1 MPRYAPNKMPMAV
14 KRRYFELIRAGL
26 SGSAA
31 ADEVGVS
38 LSCGSLWF
46 IDAGQV
52 SFIEVP
58 ISPRYLS
65 QDDRIEIADGMARGE
80 PVKQIAARIGK
91 SHQSVYRE
99 IARNR
104 KPDGRYQPWYAHNQA
119 YLRRRRPKPR
129 RFTVDAELCAVVAGK
144 LARHWSPAQISR
156 WLRRRYRRRACWHVC
171 TETIYEA
178 VYRGL
183 IVPVDRQNLRTGRTY
198 RYRRGRGRTR
208 DGALKQSTAM
218 KSIQHRPAS
227 VGTRRQAG
235 HWEGDLIVGAA
246 QRSAIAT
253 LVERKTRFTLLVALP
268 DGHCAQSV
276 GDALIGAFGRLPTGL
291 RKTLT
296 WDQGNE
302 MFHHERIEEH
312 TGLKIYFAD
321 PHSPWQRGSNEN
333 TNGLLRQYFPKG
345 TDLGVWTVEQLDQ
358 IANELNDRP
367 RLCLKD
373 KNPHQLMRRWNRQL
387 TATPIRDVR

>member
-1 MPRYAPNKMPMAV
+1 MPRYAPNKRPAAV
-14 KRRYFELIRAGL
+14 KRRYFELIRTGL
-26 SGSAA
+26 SGSRAA
-31 ADEVGVS
+31 QRVGVS

-46 IDAGQV
+46 IDAGRV
-52 SFIEVP
+52 SFVETP

-65 QDDRIEIADGMARGE
+65 QDDRIEIADGLSRGE

-91 SHQSVYRE
+91 SYQSVYRE

-104 KPDGRYQPWYAHNQA
+104 KPDGRYQPWYAHNHA

-129 RFTVDAELCAVVAGK
+129 RLAVDAELREVVAGK
-144 LARHWSPAQISR
+144 LAKHWSPAQISR
-156 WLRRRYRRRACWHVC
+156 WLRRRYRRRAGWHVC

-183 IVPVDRQNLRTGRTY
+183 VVPVDAQSLRTGRTY
-198 RYRRGRGRTR
+198 RHRRGRGRTR

-218 KSIQHRPAS
+218 KSIHLRPAAAQS
-227 VGTRRQAG
+227 RRQAG

-253 LVERKTRFTLLVALP
+253 LVERKFRLTVLVP
-268 DGHCAQSV
+268 VPKNHSAQTV
-276 GDALIGAFGRLPTGL
+276 GDALIGAFTKLPAGL
-291 RKTLT
+291 RRTLT

-302 MFHHERIEEH
+302 MFHHQRIEQQ

-345 TDLGVWTVEQLDQ
+345 TDLSTWTAGQLDSV
-358 IANELNDRP
+358 AAELNDRP
-367 RLCLKD
+367 RQCLGD
-373 KNPHQLMRRWNRQL
+373 RTPDQAMQQWARQQARR
-387 TATPIRDVR
+387 